1 MKLVNI
7 AKSSSIFSALN
18 GKNTDRVMSQNES
31 VKVMNRAKQQNST
44 VVVIVMVAR
53 NEGGII

>member
-1 MKLVNI
+1 MKFVSI
-7 AKSSSIFSALN
+7 AKSSSLFPGLN

>member
-1 MKLVNI
+1 
-7 AKSSSIFSALN
+7 
-18 GKNTDRVMSQNES
+18 MSQNES